1 MPHARTCRAPRTDG
15 SPCISAIVL
24 PSGFCHPHD
33 PDRRESIAGARA
45 KGGQG
50 KSRIARAER
59 LVPASL
65 RPTIAVLF
73 DALQEVHDGH
83 LEPKQG
89 QAMAALAG
97 AIARLYSVGVL
108 EERIAALET
117 TEERQH
123 A

>member
-1 MPHARTCRAPRTDG
+1 MPHARTCRATRTDG

-50 KSRIARAER
+50 KGRIARAER

-65 RPTIAVLF
+65 RPTIAALF
-73 DALQEVHDGH
+73 DALQEVHAGTLDPRAAG
-83 LEPKQG
+83 
-89 QAMAALAG
+89 AMAALAG
-97 AIARLYSVGVL
+97 AIAKLYSVG
-108 EERIAALET
+108 
-117 TEERQH
+117 
-123 A
+123 